1 MQKNIPSPYETPAL
15 PPFQWSM
22 IPAKVAFLGG
32 LVGGVLFLGTV
43 GFVILLT
50 SGLSGLQAGSATNT
64 SDNVEV
70 LGANDIKDN
79 AANNPAANE
88 PTVGDVV
95 PLNDTDFVR
104 GSKDAEVTLI
114 EYSDFQCPY
123 CQRFHPTAKQL
134 LSAYEGKVNWTL
146 RHFPLSF
153 HENAQ
158 KASEASE
165 CAAKLGGNDAFWA
178 LGDKMFETGRIS
190 KDELPVVASEVGL
203 DKDKFTACLNSGEF
217 ASKVQA
223 GLLEGQKAGVTGT
236 PGNILLNNKTGEKLL
251 IPGAV
256 PYAQIKAAVD
266 QLLEG

>member
-1 MQKNIPSPYETPAL
+1 MQKTPSPYDAKELPA
-15 PPFQWSM
+15 FQWSM
-22 IPAKVAFLGG
+22 IPAKFAFVGG

-43 GFVILLT
+43 GFVILLA
-50 SGLSGLQAGSATNT
+50 SGLSDVQGNSGTT
-64 SDNVEV
+64 DNVEV
-70 LGANDIKDN
+70 LGADDVAGNN
-79 AANNPAANE
+79 AGTADANQPK
-88 PTVGDVV
+88 VGDVV
-95 PLNDTDFVR
+95 PLKDTDFVR
-104 GSKDAEVTLI
+104 GSKDAEITLI

-123 CQRFHPTAKQL
+123 CQKFHPTAKQL

-178 LGDKMFETGRIS
+178 MGDKMFETGRIS
-190 KDELPVVASEVGL
+190 ETELPALAVEVGL
-203 DKDKFTACLNSGEF
+203 DKEKFTTCLTSGEF
-217 ASKVQA
+217 AQKVQA

-236 PGNILLNNKTGEKLL
+236 PGNILINNKTGEKVL

-256 PYAQIKAAVD
+256 PYAQIKSAVD
-266 QLLEG
+266 QMLES